1 MSTRRELEHDRGVAY
16 EEMMRY
22 ARAME
27 DYGRRDDTLAYCRAV
42 TRWATAHH
50 RLAAKDRRKIAKLT
64 RRVEGLKA
72 LVAQY
77 EDLVAQYDAGV
88 VAQYRDKS
96 DG

>member
-42 TRWATAHH
+42 TRWTTVHH
-50 RLAAKDRRKIAKLT
+50 RLAAKDRRKIAKLK
-64 RRVEGLKA
+64 RK
-72 LVAQY
+72 VAQLK
-77 EDLVAQYDAGV
+77 DVVAQHDSGV
-88 VAQYRDKS
+88 VAQYSADC
-96 DG
+96 DD